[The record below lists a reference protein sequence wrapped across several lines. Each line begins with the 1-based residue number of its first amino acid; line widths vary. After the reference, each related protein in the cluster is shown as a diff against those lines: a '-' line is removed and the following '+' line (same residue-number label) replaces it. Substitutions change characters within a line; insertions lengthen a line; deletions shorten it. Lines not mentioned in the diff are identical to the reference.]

1 MRYNAFWVA
10 VNDVQ
15 TTPLWNQ
22 RLAIDSSNSAA
33 TNLPF
38 VTVAYKNYSEVPLGQ
53 LNIANYRNLNLFVMG
68 PTTAS
73 TAGGVNSI
81 VLDYIKLVPAF

>member
-15 TTPLWNQ
+15 TTPLWSQ
-22 RLAIDSSNSAA
+22 RLAIDSTTNVA
-33 TNLPF
+33 NLPF
-38 VTVAYKNYSEVPLGQ
+38 VTVAYQNYTEVPLGQ
-53 LNIANYRNLNLFVMG
+53 LSMANYRNLNLFVMG

-73 TAGGVNSI
+73 SSGGNNSI